1 MRVAMPYEFHD
12 DIKRVVISYLRRTGQ
27 GISHVN
33 GTYVLSRGKINI
45 PILESAYRDRAI
57 DISADGSIK
66 ICHESIS
73 SGLDIPRIRRRI
85 EEHLRTSSTPGDII
99 CMATKLG
106 VKLR

>member
-1 MRVAMPYEFHD
+1 MPYEFHD

-27 GISHVN
+27 GVFHVN

-45 PILESAYRDRAI
+45 PVLESAYCDRAI
-57 DISADGSIK
+57 GISADGSIK
-66 ICHESIS
+66 ICHDCIP

-85 EEHLRTSSTPGDII
+85 EEHLRTSSSPGDII
-99 CMATKLG
+99 GMATRLG

>member
-1 MRVAMPYEFHD
+1 MPYEFHD
-12 DIKRVVISYLRRTGQ
+12 DLKKVVISFLRRTGQ
-27 GISHVN
+27 GVFYAN
-33 GTYVLSRGKINI
+33 GAYVLGKGKVNIN
-45 PILESAYRDRAI
+45 ILESAYRDQAI
-57 DISADGSIK
+57 SISADGSIK